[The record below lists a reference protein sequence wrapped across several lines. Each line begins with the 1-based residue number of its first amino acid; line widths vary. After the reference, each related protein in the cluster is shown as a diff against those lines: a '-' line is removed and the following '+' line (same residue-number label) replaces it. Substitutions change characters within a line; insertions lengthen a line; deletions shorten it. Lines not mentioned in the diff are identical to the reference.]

1 MKKFFAILM
10 ALAMLLAIGCAA
22 KSESI
27 AQEMPATEP
36 AAAAPAAPAYDMAA
50 AQESG
55 MATGGVFEGEG
66 QSVADRGNADLYG
79 GHKIIATYN
88 LEMTTDA
95 FDEHYALLTAKAE
108 ELGGY
113 VQDSSISGTKP
124 VTYNDYGRNANL
136 TFRIPSDQAEA
147 FMEFAGGTGTITHT
161 SKSTQD
167 VTLDYYD
174 SETRLE
180 VLKTQLER
188 LKSILVTT
196 DNLADIVELEKAIA
210 EVTIEIE
217 QMTTQLRRYDDL
229 IDYTTVYLYMNEER
243 LIAGPANTQSV
254 GERIGKGF
262 TSNLSGVGVF
272 LENFFVWFVSSLP
285 VLVLLALAG
294 WGIMAIILRVVRRRG
309 KAEKLPKAR
318 KNQPAWVNP
327 EQKQED
333 TNENENK

>member
-1 MKKFFAILM
+1 MKKLFAILM
-10 ALAMLLAIGCAA
+10 ALAMLLAIGCSS
-22 KSESI
+22 KSESMT
-27 AQEMPATEP
+27 AEMPAAEP
-36 AAAAPAAPAYDMAA
+36 AAAAPAYDMAA
-50 AQESG
+50 QEKG
-55 MATGGVFEGEG
+55 MAPGGVFGGES
-66 QSVADRGNADLYG
+66 QSTANRGNADLYG

-88 LEMTTDA
+88 LEMSTDA

-113 VQDSSISGTKP
+113 VQDSSVSGTKP

-136 TFRIPSDQAEA
+136 TFRIPSDKAET

-174 SETRLE
+174 SETRLD

-229 IDYTTVYLYMNEER
+229 IDYTTVYLYMREER
-243 LIAGPANTQSV
+243 LIAGPAATQSV

-294 WGIMAIILRVVRRRG
+294 WGIVAIIRRAVRRRG
-309 KAEKLPKAR
+309 KTEKPPKAR
-318 KNQPAWVNP
+318 KSQPSTWVNP